1 MCMFVYTTIELKV
14 YNVDEIQVITQA
26 IGSVGFPIV
35 ACGALF
41 WMVNTT
47 MKELTAAITDL
58 SRSIATLDQKE
69 EVVDNG

>member
-1 MCMFVYTTIELKV
+1 MDST
-14 YNVDEIQVITQA
+14 EIVNA

-47 MKELTAAITDL
+47 MKELTSAITDL
-58 SRSIATLDQKE
+58 RRSIVALTQKD

>member
-1 MCMFVYTTIELKV
+1 MDPST
-14 YNVDEIQVITQA
+14 EIINA

-47 MKELTAAITDL
+47 MKELTTAIQELTK
-58 SRSIATLDQKE
+58 SIHTMTKE
-69 EVVDNG
+69 KEVVDGV

>member
-1 MCMFVYTTIELKV
+1 MDIT
-14 YNVDEIQVITQA
+14 EIVNA

-47 MKELTAAITDL
+47 MKELTTAITDL
-58 SRSIATLDQKE
+58 SRSIATLTQQE
-69 EVVDNG
+69 EVVDND

>member
-1 MCMFVYTTIELKV
+1 M
-14 YNVDEIQVITQA
+14 DEIQVITQA

-58 SRSIATLDQKE
+58 SRSIATLTKKE
-69 EVVDNG
+69 EVIDND